1 MKLGVIGAG
10 YVGLTTAICLAS
22 MKHEISIFD
31 IDNEKI
37 KCISEKKMP
46 FYETGLEELLEVNVS
61 KKKLQ
66 TADDLNTLV
75 QNTEGCFICVGTPT
89 KNNSIDLSQIKSAV
103 ESLVSSIKNNEK
115 KNYAIII
122 RSTIIPNTTRE
133 FILPIISENLKEQ
146 QFQLFVV
153 PEFLREG
160 KALDDFM
167 NPDKIV
173 IGSVENKKTTFVDDV
188 FKNFKGKC
196 NFIHTNFESAELIKY
211 TNNSFF
217 SMLISFS
224 NEIANISE
232 KIPNVDPFQVLHA
245 LISDKRITSK
255 RNDQKITPDM
265 VEYLIPGCGFGGSCF
280 PKDVK
285 AILNYANEKNISTPL
300 LKAVLDINDERPK
313 KMISLCESI
322 LGSLENKKIS
332 LLGLTFKPETDDIRS
347 SPALIAIDLLK
358 NKNAKISIFDPL
370 IKKNNSHLKLPNN
383 SQLCES
389 LTESIQDSEAAL
401 IFTKWDEFKK
411 LDGDLL
417 TKHMKR
423 PVIIDGRGYL
433 DKTKFQNAEF
443 YKIGFV
449 EKL

>member
-10 YVGLTTAICLAS
+10 YVGLTSAICLAS

-389 LTESIQDSEAAL
+389 LIESIQDSEAAL

>member
-61 KKKLQ
+61 KKKLR

-133 FILPIISENLKEQ
+133 FILPIISEKLKEQ

-160 KALDDFM
+160 NALDDFM

-173 IGSVENKKTTFVDDV
+173 IGSIENKKTTFVDDV

-196 NFIHTNFESAELIKY
+196 DFIHTNLESAELIKY
-211 TNNSFF
+211 ANNSFF

>member
-61 KKKLQ
+61 KKKLR

-133 FILPIISENLKEQ
+133 FILPIISEKLKEQ

-196 NFIHTNFESAELIKY
+196 DFIHTNLESAELIKY
-211 TNNSFF
+211 ANNSFF

-232 KIPNVDPFQVLHA
+232 KIPNVDPFQVLQA
-245 LISDKRITSK
+245 LVSDKRITTIIDDK
-255 RNDQKITPDM
+255 KIVPGLDY
-265 VEYLIPGCGFGGSCF
+265 YLIPGCGFGGSCF
-280 PKDVK
+280 PKDIQ
-285 AILNYANEKNISTPL
+285 ALINYANDLGVDMNVLNGVWKTNLEVRPEKDWEQ
-300 LKAVLDINDERPK
+300 LKGRSIVDE
-313 KMISLCESI
+313 
-322 LGSLENKKIS
+322 
-332 LLGLTFKPETDDIRS
+332 
-347 SPALIAIDLLK
+347 
-358 NKNAKISIFDPL
+358 
-370 IKKNNSHLKLPNN
+370 
-383 SQLCES
+383 
-389 LTESIQDSEAAL
+389 
-401 IFTKWDEFKK
+401 
-411 LDGDLL
+411 
-417 TKHMKR
+417 
-423 PVIIDGRGYL
+423 
-433 DKTKFQNAEF
+433 
-443 YKIGFV
+443 
-449 EKL
+449 

>member
-10 YVGLTTAICLAS
+10 YVGLTSAICLAS

-61 KKKLQ
+61 KKKLR

-133 FILPIISENLKEQ
+133 FILPIISEKLKEQ

-160 KALDDFM
+160 NALDDFM

-173 IGSVENKKTTFVDDV
+173 IGSIENKKTTFVDDV

-196 NFIHTNFESAELIKY
+196 DFIHTNLESAELIKY
-211 TNNSFF
+211 ANNSFF